1 MADSMHLCPIETHH
15 RSAPLAPGR
24 REWMRLSVRVAS
36 LVAAAGCL
44 PSALQAQPVEWNK
57 AAFDA
62 RVLADAV
69 KALGSAAP
77 VESREISMTAPD
89 IAENGAIVPIG
100 ITTGL
105 TGVARLLVLV
115 EKNPAPLAAVFTLS
129 DAVEANLNARI
140 KMNQSSWVYAVAL
153 MADGRTLFTRKD
165 VKVTLGG
172 CGV

>member
-1 MADSMHLCPIETHH
+1 MSLTPDPAAPI
-15 RSAPLAPGR
+15 AAGR
-24 REWMRLSVRVAS
+24 REWMQLSVRVAV
-36 LVAAAGCL
+36 LMAAAGYA
-44 PSALQAQPVEWNK
+44 PSALRAQSVEWNK

-62 RVLADAV
+62 KGLADAM

-77 VESREISMTAPD
+77 TESREIALTAPD

-100 ITTGL
+100 ISTSL
-105 TGVARLLVLV
+105 PGVARLLVLV

-140 KMNQSSWVYAVAL
+140 KMNQSSWVYAIAL
-153 MADGRTLFTRKD
+153 TADGRALFTRKD

>member
-36 LVAAAGCL
+36 LAAAAGCL
-44 PSALQAQPVEWNK
+44 PSALQAQSVEWNK